1 MWLVVVV
8 VVYSQF
14 LYRYKQTQS
23 AKTRFR
29 QAGARQRVVQRLS
42 QQVNK
47 CSEVKYGVFRVEVKV
62 RKEQTA
68 GLLNGGAGFEPAT
81 SVCSMPSEKSRGD
94 KSGECP
100 WQESVWLSHPM
111 VHLRRNRSRA
121 HKYLPR
127 VCGATFQK
135 ERTTLDIRYMPT
147 LPESGFHPPELGY
160 VIR

>member
-1 MWLVVVV
+1 MLDAVVVVVV

-23 AKTRFR
+23 AESS
-29 QAGARQRVVQRLS
+29 QRLS

-100 WQESVWLSHPM
+100 WQESV
-111 VHLRRNRSRA
+111 
-121 HKYLPR
+121 
-127 VCGATFQK
+127 
-135 ERTTLDIRYMPT
+135 
-147 LPESGFHPPELGY
+147 
-160 VIR
+160 